1 LARRSASKPAGRK
14 LPSPS
19 AQSTAQR
26 ATAAALQKNQT
37 APNRFVRLDADPAH
51 ALDGCYAA
59 VHGSLE
65 GARGGAG
72 ADVDAPRRVHQH
84 GGSPLSAPPLS
95 VPVRHA
101 PPAPRLQRSQ
111 ATFFQQ
117 YQRGGGEADA
127 PGRGH
132 QHGGSPLSVRLA
144 PPPLSAPVRHASF
157 SPRLLRSQAT
167 FFQQYQRR
175 RLLADPSEPS
185 DELLRSMRRFV
196 RAAVS
201 AAELPPLRGSLL
213 ASSLPPPPL
222 DTAAPAATTPPPP
235 PPPPPLRRETPASLG
250 GTPASGWKLP
260 SLVLVGAVG
269 CESEALAAVL
279 ATHPRVFL
287 PQEEG
292 GTRECLLDADGG
304 AVEGVAASTRAL
316 ERYHQLY
323 QQVVHLAFPRLVE

>member
-26 ATAAALQKNQT
+26 ATAAALQKKQT

-117 YQRGGGEADA
+117 YQR
-127 PGRGH
+127 
-132 QHGGSPLSVRLA
+132 
-144 PPPLSAPVRHASF
+144 
-157 SPRLLRSQAT
+157 
-167 FFQQYQRR
+167 R

-196 RAAVS
+196 RAAFS

-213 ASSLPPPPL
+213 ASASSLPPPPL

-287 PQEEG
+287 PQEER